1 MESTYSPLMA
11 IMLILVFCLGKYS
24 GQIYQSLNDLFKST
38 DAPFL
43 SVKSVIPGII
53 DVAKKGKQRIT
64 ESWQSNPTVKDV
76 DQDSFI
82 GNHIQMSDADD
93 DLEL

>member
-1 MESTYSPLMA
+1 MA
-11 IMLILVFCLGKYS
+11 TLLILVFCLGKYS
-24 GQIYQSLNDLFKST
+24 GQIYKSLKDLCKSS

-53 DVAKKGKQRIT
+53 GVAKKGKQRIT
-64 ESWQSNPTVKDV
+64 ESWKSNPTVKDV

-82 GNHIQMSDADD
+82 GNHIQMPDADD